1 MFDEQFFWV
10 TRLQL
15 FCRLTARVFVTPVG
29 DATGVDKHPA
39 WRCRFF
45 VFLCSSGP
53 FTDVVTANL
62 KLSNP
67 TERNVCFK
75 VKTTAPRRYCVRPN
89 SGVIDA
95 GASISVSGLLQNKI
109 NVFMCWARCCHA
121 VTVLAIAMV
130 NGVLFSHNI
139 TSQWLSSL
147 TLSLR
152 HSKNNIKF
160 WCSRLKYSVLNLS
173 TAVLRVEGGM
183 LRFSLARIGFQISE
197 VNP

>member
-1 MFDEQFFWV
+1 MSNFLSNSASTSLQVNSTCVCDPCRKRNRHRQTPCV
-10 TRLQL
+10 TLS
-15 FCRLTARVFVTPVG
+15 F
-29 DATGVDKHPA
+29 
-39 WRCRFF
+39 FF

-62 KLSNP
+62 KLTNP

-95 GASISVSGLLQNKI
+95 GASISVSGLLQNKT
-109 NVFMCWARCCHA
+109 NVFMWWARCCHD

-147 TLSLR
+147 SPYYYY
-152 HSKNNIKF
+152 SKNNIKF
-160 WCSRLKYSVLNLS
+160 WCSRLKYSILNLS
-173 TAVLRVEGGM
+173 TVVLRVEGGM
-183 LRFSLARIGFQISE
+183 LRFSPARIGFQISE